1 MDYRI
6 EQLRHQLRENPTSRH
21 FYQLGEL
28 LRKEKQ
34 AEEAVKILQAGLEH
48 HPRYVSAW
56 VSLGRSHLDLLQLDD
71 AEEAFNKA
79 LGFDPENAVAARM
92 IGRVALERGDWLAAV
107 KKLKLARALSP
118 RDDTLDQEIAEAEA
132 RLAAAGSGGEV
143 APPEGLPPPE
153 PEELTQQVQ
162 EAPPLPPEELTLPV
176 QQVPPPP
183 PEELA
188 PPVPEEVPPQ
198 APEPMVEADMEL
210 PPPTLEEPPPLAEI
224 IPTEPEAT
232 PTVDMELPTPA
243 VAAIPSSPEQIVEAM
258 ELPPPAGEMPI
269 EPEPMVEAGM
279 ELPPPTV
286 EATEPEL
293 VEAAMELPPPADEM
307 PIEPEPMVEAGMELP
322 PPTVEA
328 IEPELVEA
336 AMELPPPADEMPSG
350 PESMVEA
357 GMELPS
363 QEDIVHLA
371 EATHQVADAELIEY
385 DIPATTSEEELPIPE
400 EQDVGESEEEYSPW
414 DDAPTVDLPDY
425 SPAPSAEAEIET
437 PVVAEDFAEPAIAAE
452 ELQTDAEMEP
462 PEVTEDDTEED
473 EEDIRATS
481 PIEVPQQL
489 LSNAVE
495 RLPESEMVS
504 EELNGDQ
511 VEDLPVPTLTLARLA
526 VEQSDFELADRTL
539 VKILENEPNNLEA
552 QQLLEMVRISIGE
565 PITTVESDVELVE
578 EGAADA
584 DTALAAVGTS
594 IENRVR
600 ALQRW
605 LNSIKLAAERRT
617 T

>member
-1 MDYRI
+1 
-6 EQLRHQLRENPTSRH
+6 
-21 FYQLGEL
+21 
-28 LRKEKQ
+28 
-34 AEEAVKILQAGLEH
+34 
-48 HPRYVSAW
+48 
-56 VSLGRSHLDLLQLDD
+56 
-71 AEEAFNKA
+71 
-79 LGFDPENAVAARM
+79 
-92 IGRVALERGDWLAAV
+92 
-107 KKLKLARALSP
+107 
-118 RDDTLDQEIAEAEA
+118 
-132 RLAAAGSGGEV
+132 
-143 APPEGLPPPE
+143 
-153 PEELTQQVQ
+153 
-162 EAPPLPPEELTLPV
+162 
-176 QQVPPPP
+176 
-183 PEELA
+183 
-188 PPVPEEVPPQ
+188 
-198 APEPMVEADMEL
+198 
-210 PPPTLEEPPPLAEI
+210 
-224 IPTEPEAT
+224 
-232 PTVDMELPTPA
+232 
-243 VAAIPSSPEQIVEAM
+243 
-258 ELPPPAGEMPI
+258 
-269 EPEPMVEAGM
+269 
-279 ELPPPTV
+279 
-286 EATEPEL
+286 
-293 VEAAMELPPPADEM
+293 
-307 PIEPEPMVEAGMELP
+307 MVEAGMELP

-363 QEDIVHLA
+363 REDIVHQA
-371 EATHQVADAELIEY
+371 EATPQVADAELIEY
-385 DIPATTSEEELPIPE
+385 DLPATTSEELPIPE
-400 EQDVGESEEEYSPW
+400 EQEVGETEEEYSPW

-425 SPAPSAEAEIET
+425 TPAPSTEADTEP
-437 PVVAEDFAEPAIAAE
+437 PVVAEDFTEPAIDAV

-462 PEVTEDDTEED
+462 PEVTEDDTVED